1 MASGK
6 LYGGPNMT
14 VQFPCSSEV
23 LDSLWVHNSDPASF
37 QGSKSS
43 VVDFE
48 NVNGSRVVTDRP
60 FFQALVDKEENC
72 DEEYDACFHQPG
84 KKRRLTSEQV
94 QFLERNFEVENKLEP
109 ERKVQLAKELGLQ
122 PRQVAIWFQNRRAR
136 FKTKQLEKEYGTL
149 KASYDRLKGD
159 YDNLLHDNQK
169 LKDEVNSLKNKLI
182 PRDKEKEENS
192 DDKSSSPDAVNSSP
206 HHKEPIMDLISNV
219 TTTTTI
225 ENGSKLPLPIMVTCK
240 QEDANSAKSDVLDDS
255 DSPHCTTDGNHPS
268 SFVVEPEP
276 ADSSHAFEQADHSD
290 FSQDDEDDHLSENLL
305 TLPCLP
311 KVEDACYDDPPEHSC
326 NFGFPVEDQ
335 TFCFWPY

>member
-14 VQFPCSSEV
+14 LLHQNERLSCSSE
-23 LDSLWVHNSDPASF
+23 LLESLWIHNSDPASF
-37 QGSKSS
+37 QGSKQ

-48 NVNGSRVVTDRP
+48 NVSGRDRP
-60 FFQALVDKEENC
+60 FFQALDKEDNC
-72 DEEYDACFHQPG
+72 DEDYDTCFHQPG

-94 QFLERNFEVENKLEP
+94 LFLERNFEVENKLEP

-149 KASYDRLKGD
+149 KASFDRLKGD
-159 YDNLLHDNQK
+159 YENLLQENQK

-182 PRDKEKEENS
+182 PRDKEKENS
-192 DDKSSSPDAVNSSP
+192 DDKSFSNGAVNSLL
-206 HHKEPIMDLISNV
+206 HQDKPIMDLISSNA
-219 TTTTTI
+219 TP
-225 ENGSKLPLPIMVTCK
+225 ENGSKVPLPIMVTCK
-240 QEDANSAKSDVLDDS
+240 IEDANSAKSDVLDS
-255 DSPHCTTDGNHPS
+255 DSPHCIEGGNNNPS
-268 SFVVEPEP
+268 SFVMDP
-276 ADSSHAFEQADHSD
+276 ATDSSHAFEPDHSD
-290 FSQDDEDDHLSENLL
+290 FSQDDEDDLSEKLL

-311 KVEDACYDDPPEHSC
+311 KVEDACYDHNPENSC

-335 TFCFWPY
+335 TFCFWPF